1 MKKSRFP
8 RIGLALGGG
17 AVKGAA
23 HVGVLKVL
31 EEGGIR
37 PQMIAGTSI
46 GALIGTLYAFGIPT
60 EDIYED
66 ISQLRWSK
74 ISSFKLSKMGF
85 LSNLDLCKVLNKWI
99 GDAKIESAR
108 IPLAIVA
115 TDLVSGEKMVF
126 REGPVADA
134 VVASTCIPGFFT
146 PVEINQRLFVD
157 GFLVENVPV
166 APLREMGAEFVI
178 AVNLGG
184 GKNPEPPEGF
194 FEIISR
200 SFEIAIDQNT
210 QQSLRRADAVIEPP
224 LADYSRM
231 DVEQIP
237 DLYREGY
244 RTAREQLPVLLDKI
258 SNSQSVVNR
267 ILRFPR
273 LLKTM
278 GVSATRN

>member
-1 MKKSRFP
+1 MKKSLFS

-31 EEGGIR
+31 EEEGIR
-37 PQMIAGTSI
+37 PEMIAGTSI
-46 GALIGTLYAFGIPT
+46 GALIGTLYAFGIST
-60 EDIYED
+60 EDIYEG

-85 LSNLDLCKVLNKWI
+85 ISNLDLCKVLNKWI
-99 GDAKIESAR
+99 GDAKIESAN

-115 TDLVSGEKMVF
+115 TDLVSGEKVVF

-166 APLREMGAEFVI
+166 SPLREMGAEFVI

-184 GKNPEPPEGF
+184 GKKTEPPDGF

-210 QQSLRRADAVIEPP
+210 QQSLRQADAVIEPP
-224 LADYSRM
+224 LGDYSRM

-244 RTAREQLPVLLDKI
+244 RTAREQFPALLNKLRR
-258 SNSQSVVNR
+258 SQSVVSKFR
-267 ILRFPR
+267 RLPR
-273 LLKTM
+273 LLKNLGAST
-278 GVSATRN
+278 SRI